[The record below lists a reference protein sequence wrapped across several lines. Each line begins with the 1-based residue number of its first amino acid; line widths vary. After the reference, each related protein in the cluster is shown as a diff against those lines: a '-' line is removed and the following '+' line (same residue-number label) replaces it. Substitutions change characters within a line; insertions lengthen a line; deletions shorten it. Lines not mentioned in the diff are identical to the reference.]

1 MSKIEETDIKIVD
14 NENYENAKYS
24 RYQPVESNLEKDDIP
39 FWVENPNIIFNQQ
52 YFFEFFPTENM
63 GYSQKLNAVSRMVI
77 YLTFFIF
84 IFSKSVRLLIVSA
97 ITLFSIYFLYNH
109 DQQERHKKENKNL
122 ENFDNIAKDALE
134 QNNLQMNSNV
144 FATPTSINPF
154 SNVLISD
161 YDYNVNKKP
170 AAPSYNTNVNADI
183 LNQAKQ
189 LVKEANPDQPD
200 ISDKLFKD
208 LGEQFVFEQSL
219 RPFHSNP
226 STTIPNDQE
235 GFAEFCYGSMVSCKE
250 GNMFAC
256 ARNLARHTN

>member
-1 MSKIEETDIKIVD
+1 MSKIEETDIKIID
-14 NENYENAKYS
+14 NENDEKSKYS
-24 RYQPVESNLEKDDIP
+24 FYTSSVSVEEIP
-39 FWVENPNIIFNQQ
+39 FWAENPNVIFQQQ
-52 YFFEFFPTENM
+52 YFFEFFPSENM
-63 GYSQKLNAVSRMVI
+63 TYSQKLNAVSRMII

-84 IFSKSVRLLIVSA
+84 IFTKSIRLLIISL
-97 ITLFSIYFLYNH
+97 ITLSSIYFLYNH
-109 DQQERHKKENKNL
+109 QKQEKRKLENKNL
-122 ENFDNIAKDALE
+122 ENFTSSVAKDVLE
-134 QNNLQMNSNV
+134 QNNIELQGNV

-170 AAPSYNTNVNADI
+170 AAPSFNTNVNNDI
-183 LNQAKQ
+183 LIQAKQ
-189 LVKEANPDQPD
+189 LVSEANPDQPD

-226 STTIPNDQE
+226 STTIPNDQQ

>member
-1 MSKIEETDIKIVD
+1 MSKIEETDIKIID
-14 NENYENAKYS
+14 NENDEKSKYS
-24 RYQPVESNLEKDDIP
+24 FYTSSVAVEEIP
-39 FWVENPNIIFNQQ
+39 FWAENPNVIFQQQ
-52 YFFEFFPTENM
+52 YFFEFFPSENM
-63 GYSQKLNAVSRMVI
+63 TYSQKLNAVSRMII
-77 YLTFFIF
+77 YLTFFMF
-84 IFSKSVRLLIVSA
+84 IFTKSIRLLIISL
-97 ITLFSIYFLYNH
+97 ITLSSIYFLYNH
-109 DQQERHKKENKNL
+109 QKQEKRKLENKNL
-122 ENFDNIAKDALE
+122 ENFTSSVAKDLLE
-134 QNNLQMNSNV
+134 QNNIELQGNV

-170 AAPSYNTNVNADI
+170 AAPSFNTNVNNDI
-183 LNQAKQ
+183 LIQAKQ
-189 LVKEANPDQPD
+189 LVSEANPDQPD
-200 ISDKLFKD
+200 ISDKLFND

-226 STTIPNDQE
+226 STTIPNDQQ

>member
-1 MSKIEETDIKIVD
+1 MSKIEETDIKIID
-14 NENYENAKYS
+14 NENDEKSKYS
-24 RYQPVESNLEKDDIP
+24 FYTSSVSVEEIP
-39 FWVENPNIIFNQQ
+39 FWAENPNVIFQQQ
-52 YFFEFFPTENM
+52 YFFEFFPSENM
-63 GYSQKLNAVSRMVI
+63 TYSQKLNAVSRMII
-77 YLTFFIF
+77 YLTFFMF
-84 IFSKSVRLLIVSA
+84 IFTKSIRLLIISL
-97 ITLFSIYFLYNH
+97 ITLSSIYFLYNH
-109 DQQERHKKENKNL
+109 QKQEKRKLENKNL
-122 ENFDNIAKDALE
+122 ENFTSSVAKDVLE
-134 QNNLQMNSNV
+134 QNNIELQGNV

-170 AAPSYNTNVNADI
+170 AAPSFNTNVNNDI
-183 LNQAKQ
+183 LIQAKQ
-189 LVKEANPDQPD
+189 LVSEANPDQPD

-226 STTIPNDQE
+226 STTIPNDQQ

>member
-1 MSKIEETDIKIVD
+1 MSKIEETDIKIID
-14 NENYENAKYS
+14 NENDEKSKYS
-24 RYQPVESNLEKDDIP
+24 FYTSSVAVEEIP
-39 FWVENPNIIFNQQ
+39 FWAENPNVIFQQQ
-52 YFFEFFPTENM
+52 YFFEFFPSENM
-63 GYSQKLNAVSRMVI
+63 TYSQKLNAVSRMII
-77 YLTFFIF
+77 YLTFFMF
-84 IFSKSVRLLIVSA
+84 IFTKSIRLLIISL
-97 ITLFSIYFLYNH
+97 ITLSSIYFLYNH
-109 DQQERHKKENKNL
+109 QKQEKRKLENKNL
-122 ENFDNIAKDALE
+122 ENFTSSVAKDLLE
-134 QNNLQMNSNV
+134 QNNIELQGNV
-144 FATPTSINPF
+144 FANPTSINPF

-170 AAPSYNTNVNADI
+170 AAPSFNTNVNNDI
-183 LNQAKQ
+183 LIQAKQ
-189 LVKEANPDQPD
+189 LVSEANPDQPD

-226 STTIPNDQE
+226 STTIPNDQQ

>member
-1 MSKIEETDIKIVD
+1 MSKIEETDIKIID
-14 NENYENAKYS
+14 NENDEKSKYS
-24 RYQPVESNLEKDDIP
+24 FYTSSVAVEEIP
-39 FWVENPNIIFNQQ
+39 FWAENPNVIFQQQ
-52 YFFEFFPTENM
+52 YFFEFFPSENM
-63 GYSQKLNAVSRMVI
+63 TYSQKLNAVSRMII
-77 YLTFFIF
+77 YLTFFMF
-84 IFSKSVRLLIVSA
+84 IFTKSIRLLIISL
-97 ITLFSIYFLYNH
+97 ITLSSIYFLYNH
-109 DQQERHKKENKNL
+109 QKQEKRKLENKNL
-122 ENFDNIAKDALE
+122 ENFTSSVAKDLLE
-134 QNNLQMNSNV
+134 QNNIELQGNV

-170 AAPSYNTNVNADI
+170 AAPSFNTNVNNDI
-183 LNQAKQ
+183 LIQAKQ
-189 LVKEANPDQPD
+189 LVSEANPDQPD

-226 STTIPNDQE
+226 STTIPNDQQ